1 MSCSKTHFS
10 KKLPDQALWIVLA
23 LTSLLLTSCLEK
35 LEQFLP
41 KPPPEAVQVEEPP
54 LTEEEKRVQDTLAA
68 TDVLTPIEV
77 EVPKA
82 VGFELNKSSV
92 VSLLL
97 YHDFSPRIPRN
108 EMTISMPKFRAQMQ
122 ALKDAEI
129 PVIPMA
135 DLLAW
140 KRGEKN
146 IPDNAVVI
154 TIDDGW
160 LGTHEFAYPVL
171 KEFNYPFTLYLY
183 KKFVG
188 TGGRS
193 MSEAQVKEM
202 LSHGAE
208 LGSHTLSHDALALGK
223 RNRTPEQYQAWLQ
236 AEIGDSKKWIE
247 DTFGVPCTTL
257 AYPYGNK
264 SEEVV
269 KFALAA
275 GYEAAVTVNPQKTT
289 WDTPNGEI
297 PRFTQ
302 LGDSDGNFKLAT
314 SFRGLGSGIA
324 DSKFIKSD
332 AVNEK
337 GEKLVELQPEPDST
351 ITERRPLIQANL
363 SRIGPIVPESVVLGV
378 AGFGTVSA
386 SFDPS
391 TQVISYRVPQ
401 RIRLESCSAT
411 LKFRRAGADKDEIL
425 NWQFNIDRASSYTP
439 LPEFRSEP
447 KEKETAA
454 ITPAR

>member
-1 MSCSKTHFS
+1 M
-10 KKLPDQALWIVLA
+10 
-23 LTSLLLTSCLEK
+23 LTSCLEK

-41 KPPPEAVQVEEPP
+41 KPPPKAVQIEEPP
-54 LTEEEKRVQDTLAA
+54 LTEEEKRLQDTLA
-68 TDVLTPIEV
+68 TSDVLTPIDV

-82 VGFELNKSSV
+82 VEFELNKSSV

-97 YHDFSPRIPRN
+97 YHDFTPRIPRN
-108 EMTISMPKFRAQMQ
+108 EMTISVPKFRAQMQ

-129 PVIPMA
+129 PVISMS

-160 LGTHEFAYPVL
+160 LGTYEHAFPVL
-171 KEFNYPFTLYLY
+171 KEFNYPFVLYLY

-193 MSEAQVKEM
+193 MTLEQVRDM
-202 LSHGAE
+202 LAHGGE

-223 RNRTPEQYQAWLQ
+223 RGRNAEQYQAWLQ
-236 AEIGDSKKWIE
+236 AEIGDSKTWIE
-247 DTFGVPCTTL
+247 STFGVTCTTL

-264 SEEVV
+264 NEEVV
-269 KFALAA
+269 KFTLDT

-314 SFRGLGSGIA
+314 SFRGLGAAIA
-324 DSKFIKSD
+324 DSKFIKTD

-337 GEKLVELQPEPDST
+337 GEKLVELLPAPNST
-351 ITERRPLIQANL
+351 ITERRPVLQADL
-363 SRIGPIVPESVVLGV
+363 SRIGPVLPESIVLRI
-378 AGFGTVSA
+378 AGFGTVPA
-386 SFDPS
+386 IFDPNS
-391 TQVISYRVPQ
+391 QIISYRVPQ

-411 LKFRRAGADKDEIL
+411 LTFRRVGADKDEIL
-425 NWQFNIDRASSYTP
+425 NWQFNIDRNASYAPQT
-439 LPEFRSEP
+439 EFDTGS
-447 KEKETAA
+447 KETAA
-454 ITPAR
+454 R